1 MLKLKQINKEYKTG
15 ELVQHA
21 LNNVSLNL
29 RDNEFVAILGPSG
42 SGKTTLLNIIGGLD
56 RYDSGDLVINGIST
70 KKYTD
75 RDWDSYR
82 NHTIGFV
89 FQSYNLIPHQTV
101 LGNVELALTISGV
114 SKAERRRRAAAALEQ
129 VGLGNQLHKHPGEM
143 SGGQMQRVAIARALV
158 NNPDILLADEPTG
171 ALDSETS
178 IQVMELLKEV
188 ARDRLVVM
196 VTHNPELAE
205 RYATR
210 IVKLKDG
217 VIRSDT
223 MPYEPEDEA
232 AAVAPVHRNMGHS
245 SMSLLTSLSLSFNNL
260 LTKKARTLLT
270 AFAGSIG
277 IIGIALILSLSNGVS
292 RYISNME
299 KSTLAAYPLQI
310 SSTGVDL
317 ASMMDPDT
325 YTSAS
330 SGSSSPE
337 GMVTVRQLLSQ
348 LNIGAA
354 SNDLRSLKAY
364 LDSDACTIR
373 DNATVEYTYSASPL
387 IYRQN
392 PDGTVQKLNPDT
404 TFSDIASENTSVTS
418 LMTSMASPYVFC
430 EMAETPALYE
440 DQYDVKAGR
449 WPEKY
454 NELVLTL
461 NADGSVSDYALYAM
475 GLRDQAELDKILQQY
490 AQNQKIDL
498 PTDYGTY
505 TYDDFLGMTFKLVN
519 KADCYVY
526 DTEHK
531 VWLSKL
537 NDEAYMQQLVADS
550 EELTIVGI
558 VQPKADATSTILHS
572 GLDYLHDLTYHVIDQ
587 AANSEIVRQQLA
599 DPDINVLTGEPFDA
613 AGNSMLDIASLFS
626 VDTDALK
633 DAFQFDTSALHFDL
647 DGAFDLTD
655 DSFDLATLIDPSSFK
670 LDLSG
675 LPLPDMEMDMGEL
688 FDGIELNISQDG
700 LQTLMKKIMNGYKR
714 YLISNGLL
722 NLDKIGFSSYMQTEA
737 FQTLLAESMGD
748 LLDTSGLEEQFA
760 GTLQQNLQTVME
772 TYSVQ
777 LGEALQTQLT
787 AALQEQM
794 GPAIQKLA
802 GQLEQK
808 IAQAIQS
815 NIAQLSTQVESA
827 LKIDPAVFQQAIQI
841 NMTGSDL
848 TEMIKSTLLSS
859 ASSYEK
865 ILDDLGYV
873 DYAKPDAI
881 YIYPNSFD
889 TKAQVVNELD
899 AYNASMRQQGE
910 EGKVIHYT
918 DMVGTLMNSVTEIVG
933 MVSNVLVAFVAISLV
948 VSSIMIGV
956 ITYISVLERR
966 KEIGILRAIGA
977 SKRNISEVFN
987 AETFIIGLCSGCMG
1001 VGLSLILL
1009 IPGNMLI
1016 HSIADSASVTAALP
1030 LQAALVL
1037 IALATLL
1044 TILGGLIPAKSAS
1057 KCDPVKALRSE

>member
-354 SNDLRSLKAY
+354 SNDLRSLKKY

-526 DTEHK
+526 DTEHNI
-531 VWLSKL
+531 WLSKL

-572 GLDYLHDLTYHVIDQ
+572 GLDYLHDLTYYVIDQ

-613 AGNSMLDIASLFS
+613 ASNSMLDIASLFS

-633 DAFQFDTSALHFDL
+633 NAFQFDTSALHFDL

-675 LPLPDMEMDMGEL
+675 LPLPDMEMDMSEL
-688 FDGIELNISQDG
+688 FDGVELNISQDG

-777 LGEALQTQLT
+777 LGEVLQTQLT

-827 LKIDPAVFQQAIQI
+827 LKIDPTVFQQAIQI

-873 DYAKPDAI
+873 DYTKPDAI

-910 EGKVIHYT
+910 EDKVIHYT

-933 MVSNVLVAFVAISLV
+933 MVSNMLVAFVAISLV